1 MFLFQKDFLG
11 LPDSKVTKVGSSALE
26 CSIELNWV
34 PSAITRSFAASLI
47 FTINLDYP
55 PITNQLR
62 KNGFSLKVTK
72 VNEKGPISLYFVFN
86 QDKNNMV
93 EEKSREEQPP
103 FDVAM
108 GTSAGDGHF
117 ASRAKETGKCYMNEL
132 ASLPVTILN
141 NLFFF
146 IFFSS
151 CSFFFSLSF
160 VFVFLYFRFSL
171 IHTSST
177 FSAQLQAFPF
187 FSN

>member
-72 VNEKGPISLYFVFN
+72 VNEKGPISLYFDFN

-117 ASRAKETGKCYMNEL
+117 ASRAKETGERHMNEL
-132 ASLPVTILN
+132 ASLPVAIL

-146 IFFSS
+146 MFFLRVLSSFLFLSYSIFFILG
-151 CSFFFSLSF
+151 SL
-160 VFVFLYFRFSL
+160 
-171 IHTSST
+171 
-177 FSAQLQAFPF
+177 
-187 FSN
+187 